1 MLYSFR
7 KVGMSSIPCTDTIA
21 SSPKTGEVDLHM
33 TLAVMSDTENTFISG
48 IKAEKDEEV
57 SQVAP

>member
-1 MLYSFR
+1 
-7 KVGMSSIPCTDTIA
+7 MSSIPCTDTIA